1 MHHYL
6 KLRASII
13 KMCKGFEESVFS
25 ILARLINGN
34 PFIKENFAS
43 WTWALKIAINKYLS
57 AGFLHKKSRFSE
69 NLKTEKHKK
78 HARRKNAKLHVKT
91 HT

>member
-1 MHHYL
+1 MRVKPPPDAL
-6 KLRASII
+6 VKLRASII

-43 WTWALKIAINKYLS
+43 WTWALKIANNKYL
-57 AGFLHKKSRFSE
+57 KSVYY
-69 NLKTEKHKK
+69 NVN
-78 HARRKNAKLHVKT
+78 KNSSSI
-91 HT
+91 

>member
-1 MHHYL
+1 MHQYL

-57 AGFLHKKSRFSE
+57 RFIIMST
-69 NLKTEKHKK
+69 KIAQVYKFP
-78 HARRKNAKLHVKT
+78 
-91 HT
+91 